1 MPLKLKKIVKKL
13 VSVLVTF
20 TLVTAIRKKAI
31 KTVKTTEAV
40 KTSGTSENNKEGKG
54 DKYSGNLVQ
63 VLCI

>member
-31 KTVKTTEAV
+31 KTAETTEAI

-54 DKYSGNLVQ
+54 DKYSGNLA
-63 VLCI
+63 